1 MSSISMIYM
10 TAWKPLENKP
20 EQRMEC
26 FNESTIVICFYF
38 IMQFLN
44 PALKTE
50 ARDLLGW
57 LLMGTATFNVFINLS
72 SIFLSSI

>member
-1 MSSISMIYM
+1 MIYM

-44 PALKTE
+44 PSLKTE

>member
-1 MSSISMIYM
+1 
-10 TAWKPLENKP
+10 
-20 EQRMEC
+20 MEC

-44 PALKTE
+44 PAINTD

-57 LLMGTATFNVFINLS
+57 LLMGVATFNVLVNLS
-72 SIFLSSI
+72 AIFHQSLRDTYNEW